1 MLFPAGAAQET
12 IFPKMI
18 EIYTSSDESATV
30 YPTTATQNELLV
42 TSTVETQGGS
52 RLEAFRLLHS
62 RVMLPSTKQ
71 PPLALKVVH
80 KYLTR
85 SIDYFFSAIGTTA
98 MRIYVKSLH
107 AQGHKGVTREKSNDQ
122 GTRFHLELGSEAA
135 AVLAKD
141 HEYIHDVVSLNAI
154 KDATAAV
161 FKRFGGGSRFVEPS
175 STPGDKPGLACL
187 VAHMALVCTKIEE
200 KLKKAGKVPVPPTP
214 GINPGHRGPWVKL
227 LGVLDKHFVQRGE
240 TRNGLRF
247 IDGESLTRGWAPVDT
262 TGEGDISS
270 FGHWTEDHI
279 YGAQAPGHELGSVP
293 ADAGTAS
300 TGTDG
305 QPAAIYGP
313 SAATTSGQGGAAAPG
328 TSGRGAAAAGRGG
341 HEAATAERSA
351 RGAAAVGTSGRGAA
365 AAGRGGRGAAATGRA
380 GTGTAPAA
388 TTSAAAESG
397 GTPEDA
403 AATAWEPATGTG
415 CAPTPVA
422 GGTAG
427 TDGSPAAAP
436 ATPWAPAVN
445 PERAAPSGA
454 GGVAGTGTT
463 SAAGDDG
470 GPILLRF

>member
-328 TSGRGAAAAGRGG
+328 TSGRGAAA
-341 HEAATAERSA
+341 
-351 RGAAAVGTSGRGAA
+351 
-365 AAGRGGRGAAATGRA
+365 TGRA

>member
-1 MLFPAGAAQET
+1 MSIRET

-305 QPAAIYGP
+305 QPAAIY
-313 SAATTSGQGGAAAPG
+313 
-328 TSGRGAAAAGRGG
+328 
-341 HEAATAERSA
+341 
-351 RGAAAVGTSGRGAA
+351 
-365 AAGRGGRGAAATGRA
+365 
-380 GTGTAPAA
+380 
-388 TTSAAAESG
+388 
-397 GTPEDA
+397 
-403 AATAWEPATGTG
+403 
-415 CAPTPVA
+415 
-422 GGTAG
+422 
-427 TDGSPAAAP
+427 
-436 ATPWAPAVN
+436 
-445 PERAAPSGA
+445 
-454 GGVAGTGTT
+454 
-463 SAAGDDG
+463 
-470 GPILLRF
+470 